1 MRTGIGISTTFV
13 PLLHE
18 DGRTRF
24 EAPKALSV
32 RLLEA
37 ALAILWILSAAV
49 LIVAPVLW
57 F

>member
-24 EAPKALSV
+24 ESPKALSV

-49 LIVAPVLW
+49 LIVAPILW